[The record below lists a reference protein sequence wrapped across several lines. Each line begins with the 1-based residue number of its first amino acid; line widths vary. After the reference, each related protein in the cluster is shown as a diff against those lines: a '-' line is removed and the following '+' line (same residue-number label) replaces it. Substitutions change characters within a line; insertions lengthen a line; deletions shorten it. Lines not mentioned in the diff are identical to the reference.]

1 MQLRTLIKNSTA
13 DFTVP
18 MVLMHG
24 YGSDERDMYGL
35 AEELPNYLEV
45 YCLRAPLHAGPG
57 YAWFDIQWSPE
68 GITFEQNQ
76 LNQSLQIIADFV
88 AMLPSSPL
96 IIGGFSQGA
105 MMTLAMMHH
114 FPQVFT
120 HAVLLSGRGVD
131 TVTPPFAGP
140 VFHAHGQYDEVI
152 ELPFAQTLN
161 QALLPLGTQYEY
173 HEYQMGHTIC
183 MDELKDLNRWLNRS
197 FIPN

>member
-114 FPQVFT
+114 FPQAFT

-131 TVTPPFAGP
+131 TVTPPFTGP

-152 ELPFAQTLN
+152 ELPFAHTLN

>member
-96 IIGGFSQGA
+96 VIGGFSQGA

-114 FPQVFT
+114 FPQAFT
-120 HAVLLSGRGVD
+120 HAALLSGRGVD

-152 ELPFAQTLN
+152 ELPFAHTLN

-183 MDELKDLNRWLNRS
+183 MDELKDLNKWLNRS
-197 FIPN
+197 FLPN